1 MQKTIMRA
9 ALAGALSLGAAHLS
23 SAQAQQAVPKPKV
36 TGIGQADVGSILWA
50 GNSFFYYNN
59 SMHGH
64 VRSMAVAAD
73 PKSPL
78 RQISVTIS
86 GSGVDW
92 HDMES
97 YFRKDGL
104 GKYSFDANNN
114 VVFNKIDKLFDVVI
128 FMDCSQC
135 PIHPTLAKVF
145 TEFSK
150 KNIDTIRKNGAIPA
164 MFASW
169 AYQDKPEMAEQLAA
183 AYLAAG
189 NEHGVIV
196 IPAGLAFAR
205 AIKER
210 PQLNLYAPDKRHPSL
225 AGTYLGAAVVYASVL
240 GKSPVGL
247 KYDAGL
253 GEETARF
260 LQTVAEQTVKE
271 FYGR

>member
-1 MQKTIMRA
+1 MPGLKRLVLAVALVLPLA
-9 ALAGALSLGAAHLS
+9 APVAA
-23 SAQAQQAVPKPKV
+23 QTAVPKPAVTTVGPDKV
-36 TGIGQADVGSILWA
+36 SSILWV

-64 VRSMAVAAD
+64 VRSMALSAD
-73 PKSPL
+73 PKDVP
-78 RQISVTIS
+78 RQVSVTIS

-92 HDMES
+92 HDMDS

-104 GKYSFDANNN
+104 AKYSFDANNN
-114 VVFNKIDKLFDVVI
+114 VVFNKIDKLFDAVI

-135 PIHPTLAKVF
+135 PVHPTLSKVF

-150 KNIDTIRKNGAIPA
+150 KNVETIRKNGAVPV

-169 AYQDKPEMAEQLAA
+169 AYQDKPEMAEELAA
-183 AYLAAG
+183 AYQAFA
-189 NEHGVIV
+189 NENKVLV
-196 IPAGLAFAR
+196 VPAGLAFAR

-210 PQLNLYAPDKRHPSL
+210 PGLNLYVADKRHPSL

-240 GKSPVGL
+240 GKSPVGI

-253 GEETARF
+253 GEDTARF
-260 LQTVAEQTVKE
+260 LQTIAEQTVKD
-271 FYGR
+271 FYGRK

>member
-1 MQKTIMRA
+1 MKRLSGL
-9 ALAGALSLGAAHLS
+9 ALAASVVLATAATGM
-23 SAQAQQAVPKPKV
+23 AQTAVVPAPKV
-36 TGIGQADVGSILWA
+36 TATGIDKVDSILWA

-64 VRSMAVAAD
+64 VRSMAIAAD
-73 PKSPL
+73 PKAVP

-104 GKYSFDANNN
+104 AKYSFNASNE
-114 VVFNKIDKLFDVVI
+114 VVFNKIDKLFDAVI

-135 PIHPTLAKVF
+135 PIHPTLGKVF
-145 TEFSK
+145 TEFAK
-150 KNIDTIRKNGAIPA
+150 KNVDTIRKNGAVPV

-183 AYLAAG
+183 AYQAFA
-189 NEHGVIV
+189 NEHNVLV
-196 IPAGLAFAR
+196 VPAGLAFAR

-210 PQLNLYAPDKRHPSL
+210 PSLNLYAPDKRHPSL
-225 AGTYLGAAVVYASVL
+225 AGTYLGAATVYAAVL
-240 GKSPVGL
+240 GKSPVGN

-260 LQTVAEQTVKE
+260 LQNVAEQTVKE
-271 FYGR
+271 FYGKK